1 MHKEINILTAS
12 ALRGLRAENK
22 MSLEDVANI
31 TGINKDTIHRYE
43 NSNVSMQL
51 WILDKLVDSYGLT
64 LDIFFKTI
72 YDKTQNK
79 KARVEMIEK
88 NE

>member
-22 MSLEDVANI
+22 MSLEDVANV

-43 NSNVSMQL
+43 NSSVSMQL

-72 YDKTQNK
+72 YDKMQNK
-79 KARVEMIEK
+79 SIRADKIVKEK
-88 NE
+88 